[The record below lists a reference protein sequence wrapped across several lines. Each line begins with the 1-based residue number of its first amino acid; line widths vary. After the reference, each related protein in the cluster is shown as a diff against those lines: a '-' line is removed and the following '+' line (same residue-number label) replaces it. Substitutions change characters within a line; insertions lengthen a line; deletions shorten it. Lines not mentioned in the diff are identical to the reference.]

1 LPKISQN
8 IAKNNG
14 LIWSR
19 AIAPFIGLI
28 YWFLLSFREFLEF
41 SVSANARAIEFIDP
55 WGGVFAYV
63 GRRTTGTQAGEY
75 LISGPGWQ
83 GTLPE
88 GVTQIVTTD
97 NAVLLVGR
105 MLVESDS
112 DLLTAYGLSK
122 QIQLT
127 PLSSGD

>member
-1 LPKISQN
+1 V
-8 IAKNNG
+8 
-14 LIWSR
+14 
-19 AIAPFIGLI
+19 PFIGLI

-41 SVSANARAIEFIDP
+41 SVSANARA
-55 WGGVFAYV
+55 
-63 GRRTTGTQAGEY
+63 RTQAGEY

-88 GVTQIVTTD
+88 GVTQIVATD

-105 MLVESDS
+105 VLVESDS

-127 PLSSGD
+127 PLSSILYNLKPSGSSR